1 MKRIA
6 FQSLFAAM
14 LCLILTSCDS
24 GSGEDG
30 EVIVTDL
37 VEGTGTEIQA
47 GHTLIVTYI
56 GRFQGGEVFATSDD
70 LGGEFIF
77 TLGVGQVLKGW
88 DDALGG
94 MKVGGTRRLE
104 IPSYKAFGKS
114 GQCFSDGTCAVPP
127 NTDVV
132 YDVTVIDIFDE
143 VIIEDLIE
151 GDGLEAEFSDV
162 LFVEYVG
169 LLRDGSVFDAT
180 AIGGAEFV
188 FTLGNGS
195 VIQGWE
201 LGLVGMK
208 EGGKRKLTIPPV
220 LGYGGQGIGSAIP
233 PFSILIFEIELNQ
246 VIKNPN

>member
-1 MKRIA
+1 MKRIV
-6 FQSLFAAM
+6 FQSLFAA
-14 LCLILTSCDS
+14 LFCLTLMACDS
-24 GSGEDG
+24 GSGEEG

-37 VEGTGTEIQA
+37 VVGTGTEVGA
-47 GHTLIVTYI
+47 GHALIVTYI
-56 GRFQGGEVFATSDD
+56 GRFQDGEVFATSEDV
-70 LGGEFIF
+70 GGEFIF
-77 TLGVGQVLKGW
+77 TLGVGQVLEGW
-88 DDALGG
+88 DEGLGG

-104 IPSYKAFGKS
+104 IPSFKAFGKN
-114 GQCFSDGTCAVPP
+114 GQCFSDGTCSVPP
-127 NTDVV
+127 NTDVI

-143 VIIEDLIE
+143 VIIQDLIE

-162 LFVEYVG
+162 LFVEYIG

-188 FTLGNGS
+188 FTLGNGN
-195 VIQGWE
+195 VIPGWE

-220 LGYGGQGIGSAIP
+220 LGYGAAGIGSAIP
-233 PFSILIFEIELNQ
+233 PFSVLIFEIELNQ